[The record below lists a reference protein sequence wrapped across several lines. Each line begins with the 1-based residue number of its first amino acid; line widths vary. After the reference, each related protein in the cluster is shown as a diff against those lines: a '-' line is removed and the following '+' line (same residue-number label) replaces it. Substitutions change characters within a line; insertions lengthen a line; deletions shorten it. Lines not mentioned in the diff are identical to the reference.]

1 MKRDSNKI
9 VVRVDPDIADLIPGF
24 LENRQKDIKTI
35 EETLQKGDY
44 DILQRMGHTLKG
56 TGGGYGF
63 DEITDIGLRIENA
76 AKEKNAD
83 EILRQVQWLSDY
95 LEKVEVVY
103 DEG

>member
-1 MKRDSNKI
+1 VKRDSNKI

>member
-35 EETLQKGDY
+35 HETLQKGDY
-44 DILQRMGHTLKG
+44 ETLQRMGHTLKG

-76 AKEKNAD
+76 AKGKNAD
-83 EILRQVQWLSDY
+83 EILRQVQELSDY
-95 LEKVEVVY
+95 LGKVETLY
-103 DEG
+103 DE

>member
-83 EILRQVQWLSDY
+83 EILRQVQGLSDY
-95 LEKVEVVY
+95 LGKVEVVY